1 MQTHLG
7 ARNGWVGMTAVTRPA
22 LRYHG
27 GKFRLAP
34 WILQFFP
41 RHSAYVEP
49 FGGAASVLL
58 QKQPVPAECYN
69 DLDDRIVRFFRVLRD
84 PEQSAEL
91 ERRLRLTP
99 YARAELE
106 WSFEPAVDEI
116 DHAHRLV
123 VRSFMGHGSDSA
135 TRSTRTG
142 FRARLTEGR
151 ALPSAEWSAWPDA
164 MAALRDRLRTV
175 LLENDDALRVIDRM
189 DHAGTLIYC
198 DPPYVLSARTGAASR
213 RSSTTN
219 GYRHEM
225 TDAEHEALASRL
237 HDCSGMVLVSG
248 YPSPLYERLYRGW
261 ETHRTTHVAD
271 RAAMRTEVVWLNPIC
286 SEALARDRGGLF
298 AQSGAA

>member
-1 MQTHLG
+1 
-7 ARNGWVGMTAVTRPA
+7 MTITRPA

-41 RHSAYVEP
+41 RHTAYVEP

-58 QKQPVPAECYN
+58 QKDPVAAECYN

-84 PEQSAEL
+84 PVQSAEL

-106 WSFEPAVDEI
+106 WSFDPGTDEI
-116 DHAHRLV
+116 DQAHRLV
-123 VRSFMGHGSDSA
+123 VRSFLGHGSDSA

-142 FRARLTEGR
+142 FRSRLTDGR
-151 ALPSAEWSAWPDA
+151 ALPSSEWSTWPDA
-164 MAALRDRLRTV
+164 IAAFRDRLRAV
-175 LLENDDALRVIDRM
+175 LIENDDALRIIDRM
-189 DHAGTLIYC
+189 DSRSTLIYC
-198 DPPYVLSARTGAASR
+198 DPPYVISARTGAASS

-225 TDAEHEALASRL
+225 TDVEHESLSGRL
-237 HDCSGMVLVSG
+237 RECIGMVVVSG

-261 ETHRTTHVAD
+261 ESHRTSHVAD
-271 RAAMRTEVVWLNPIC
+271 RAAMRTEVVWLNHAC
-286 SEALARDRGGLF
+286 SAALHRSRGGLF
-298 AQSGAA
+298 AAQELEEAS

>member
-1 MQTHLG
+1 MS
-7 ARNGWVGMTAVTRPA
+7 VTRPA

-34 WILQFFP
+34 WLLQFFP
-41 RHSAYVEP
+41 PHSAYVEP

-58 QKQPVPAECYN
+58 QKAPAPAECYN

-84 PEQSAEL
+84 PAQSAEL

-99 YARAELE
+99 YARTELE
-106 WSFEPAVDEI
+106 WSFRPPSDEI
-116 DHAHRLV
+116 DAAHRLV

-142 FRARLTEGR
+142 FRSRLTEGR
-151 ALPSAEWSAWPDA
+151 GLPAQEWSGWPDA
-164 MAALRDRLRTV
+164 MATFRDRLRSV
-175 LLENDDALRVIDRM
+175 LIENDDALRVIDRM
-189 DHAGTLIYC
+189 DHPRTLIYC
-198 DPPYVLSARTGAASR
+198 DPPYVLSSRSGAASS

-237 HDCSGMVLVSG
+237 HECSGMVIVSG
-248 YPSPLYERLYRGW
+248 YPCTLYDSLYRGW
-261 ETHRTTHVAD
+261 ETHHTSHVAD
-271 RAAMRTEVVWLNPIC
+271 RAAMRTEVVWLNPAC
-286 SEALARDRGGLF
+286 SAALQRARGGLF
-298 AQSGAA
+298 AEVAA

>member
-1 MQTHLG
+1 MP
-7 ARNGWVGMTAVTRPA
+7 VTRPA

-41 RHSAYVEP
+41 PHTAYVEP

-58 QKQPVPAECYN
+58 QKAPSTAECYN

-84 PEQSAEL
+84 PETSGEL

-99 YARAELE
+99 YARTELE
-106 WSFEPAVDEI
+106 WSFEPGTDEVDQ
-116 DHAHRLV
+116 AHRLV
-123 VRSFMGHGSDSA
+123 VRSFLGHGSDSA

-142 FRARLTEGR
+142 FRSRLTDGR
-151 ALPSAEWSAWPDA
+151 ALPSTEWSAWPDA
-164 MAALRDRLRTV
+164 MAAFRDRLRAV
-175 LLENDDALRVIDRM
+175 LIENDDALRVIDRM
-189 DHAGTLIYC
+189 DSRSTLIYC
-198 DPPYVLSARTGAASR
+198 DPPYVLSARTGAASS

-237 HDCSGMVLVSG
+237 HDCVGMVVVSG
-248 YPSPLYERLYRGW
+248 YPSELYQRLYAGW
-261 ETHRTTHVAD
+261 ETHRTSHVAD
-271 RAAMRTEVVWLNPIC
+271 RAAMRTEVVWLNPAC
-286 SEALARDRGGLF
+286 SAALHRSRGGLF
-298 AQSGAA
+298 AEVAA